1 MMSGNIFEPVDPVSF
16 GSTLNGLGVFP
27 VDLFVF
33 FFGWVVSNVT
43 VFVSFVVEAAL
54 LFLEFTE
61 FGVPPSF
68 GKW

>member
-1 MMSGNIFEPVDPVSF
+1 MMSRNIFEPVDPVSF
-16 GSTLNGLGVFP
+16 GSTLNGLGVFS
-27 VDLFVF
+27 VDLFMF

-43 VFVSFVVEAAL
+43 VFVGFIAEAAL

-61 FGVPPSF
+61 FSVPPYF